1 MKISVL
7 SSGSKGN
14 STLIQT
20 NNTKILID
28 LGVTK
33 SYIEEKLKEIE
44 VEPKEIK
51 AILITH
57 THVDHIQ
64 GLKVFLKKYKPLVYV
79 TEELLGLLK
88 EYDFDANYV
97 IYDGKSEVIDD
108 LKIDLINTSHDAKGS
123 LGFIISSDNKSCV
136 YITDTGYINNRY
148 FEKLKNHNLYV
159 LESNHD
165 VSMLMDGNYPYHLK
179 QRILGNKG
187 HLSNDDAAFYLS
199 EFIGDNTKTIILA
212 HLSDDNNTYDKAL
225 NTVKDTLNSKNIK
238 VKNII
243 IAKQKQRTELI
254 EV

>member
-1 MKISVL
+1 MMEISVL

-14 STLIQT
+14 STLVKV

-33 SYIEEKLKEIE
+33 SYVETKLKEIE
-44 VEPKEIK
+44 VEPSEIT

-79 TEELLGLLK
+79 TNELLKLLN
-88 EYDFDANYV
+88 EYELDANYKL
-97 IYDGKSEVIDD
+97 YDGIKTIIGDAEVT
-108 LKIDLINTSHDAKGS
+108 LIKTSHDAEGS
-123 LGFIISSDNKSCV
+123 VGFIISNNDKSCV
-136 YITDTGYINNRY
+136 YITDTGYINNKY
-148 FEKLKNHNLYV
+148 FDVLKNHDLYIM
-159 LESNHD
+159 ESNHD
-165 VSMLMDGNYPYHLK
+165 VQMLMDGNYPYHLK
-179 QRILGNKG
+179 RRILGNKG

-199 EFIGDNTKTIILA
+199 EFIGNKTKTIILA

-225 NTVKDTLNSKNIK
+225 NTVSNTLANKSKK
-238 VKNII
+238 VNII
-243 IAKQKQRTELI
+243 IAKQKQRTDLI

>member
-20 NNTKILID
+20 KNTKILID

-33 SYIEEKLKEIE
+33 SYVEEKLKEIE

-57 THVDHIQ
+57 NHVDHIQ

-79 TEELLGLLK
+79 TEELLELLK
-88 EYDFDANYV
+88 EYDFAANYV
-97 IYDGKSEVIDD
+97 IFDDKSQIIDD
-108 LKIDLINTSHDAKGS
+108 LKIDLIKTSHDAKGS
-123 LGFIISSDNKSCV
+123 LGFIISDDKKSCV

-148 FEKLKNHNLYV
+148 FEKLKNHNLYI

-165 VSMLMDGNYPYHLK
+165 VAMLMDGNYPYHLK

-187 HLSNDDAAFYLS
+187 HLSNDDAAFIYRNL
-199 EFIGDNTKTIILA
+199 
-212 HLSDDNNTYDKAL
+212 
-225 NTVKDTLNSKNIK
+225 
-238 VKNII
+238 
-243 IAKQKQRTELI
+243 
-254 EV
+254 